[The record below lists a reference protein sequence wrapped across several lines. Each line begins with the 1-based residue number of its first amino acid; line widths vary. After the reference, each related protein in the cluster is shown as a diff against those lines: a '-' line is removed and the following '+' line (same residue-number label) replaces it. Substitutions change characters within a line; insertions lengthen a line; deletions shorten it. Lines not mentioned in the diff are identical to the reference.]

1 MLRLS
6 QKLFRKPRTTV
17 RGSVGTGWVGL
28 LLSWFVLGGGV
39 TLAVVSIAG
48 FFSVDQGVCEQYAD
62 DVCQVANLGGLG
74 VGLVGIAGAVFWSIM
89 IARGFG
95 PPAAWWAL
103 PAVVGGTGAAVFL
116 DAVAGQGVVE
126 PLKIVVSLLLIAAAG
141 GIVMLIMPQ
150 RERAFAGWTR
160 LDGLDAEEA
169 RMRGSDA
176 LVLPAAAAVAAGA
189 GGALALHMFGQL
201 TTN

>member
-1 MLRLS
+1 MLAASDRLPHGGHC
-6 QKLFRKPRTTV
+6 PRSSAAPAPRCSST
-17 RGSVGTGWVGL
+17 
-28 LLSWFVLGGGV
+28 LSRA
-39 TLAVVSIAG
+39 T
-48 FFSVDQGVCEQYAD
+48 
-62 DVCQVANLGGLG
+62 
-74 VGLVGIAGAVFWSIM
+74 
-89 IARGFG
+89 
-95 PPAAWWAL
+95 
-103 PAVVGGTGAAVFL
+103 
-116 DAVAGQGVVE
+116 GVVE